1 MGVTAAIRAAGLAIA
16 TIKSQ
21 SMGGACRNW
30 RLRIKKVPV
39 AADSAFERSSLAPGK
54 LKN

>member
-1 MGVTAAIRAAGLAIA
+1 MRVTAAIRAAGLAIA

-39 AADSAFERSSLAPGK
+39 AADSARHKIDRRLPAAF
-54 LKN
+54 